1 METFIYIA
9 KSITI
14 LSIFYIIYRIVLQ
27 KDTFFTANR
36 HYLLSGI
43 IAALVLPFL
52 EYTKTIYKELP
63 SINTVMSSDTIFTP
77 TTLETIPQQ
86 ESIAVDWWQI
96 GLLLYAI
103 GILIMITR
111 LSIQLISLNRLIS
124 KYPKEYK
131 DGYTYVEITDKA
143 ITPFSF
149 FKTICYNPASHS
161 PEELDMILAHEKVHV
176 SQWHTF
182 DVLLTQCVLAIQW
195 LNPFAWLY
203 KKSLEQNLEFIA
215 DNGAIQRVP
224 SSLEYQRTLVKVSS
238 TLVQPALTNNFYH
251 SLIKKRIVML
261 NKQTSHRRNL
271 WKLGLVLPALAIFM
285 YSFNIKEV
293 IKYKEV
299 NNEHLDHESSLS
311 EVATKANNEF
321 YVNTTTTASQL
332 DAIEAYFTE
341 NYPEKH
347 IKFSNRIFHKNGTL
361 KEFSFQT
368 KFTDEEIFSTRFD
381 KGAIDENWSGY
392 VITDTDDTSI
402 QIQELGNDGVTFKI
416 TKEKLVFNDNMAK
429 QNPVFVINNET
440 SDSELNTIET
450 FFDQHYPDAKIK
462 INNVERDAQGA
473 LTHYTVRTIFEE
485 KKNGGDN
492 IFENNTQN
500 IKEGTSIHYEEGPA
514 IVVKQL
520 GDNGI
525 GLKST
530 PNGLET
536 SEALPSLANLTYDTN
551 QIEQSLQNNLATN
564 TENLQKL
571 AQIAKE
577 KEIYERQL
585 ALEKEVR
592 ILISKSTTE
601 EELKKLKKDLKKDHD
616 IALNYSTT
624 RNNSDEITAIN
635 ISYSGGNRN
644 GNYSISGDSPI
655 EDFYFYIDEEGES
668 GFWSESHERRRKE
681 RRLHQEER
689 RAEMEKHREQIL
701 KEREIHREKQKEEVQ
716 KQRKRILKEREI
728 QKEELKKYREELRSL
743 ENNQGKQA
751 EKRKKEIEKR
761 LYDQQKQLAERK
773 TEMEMRKAE
782 LAQHRLERKEEMK
795 EHMLERKKEMKM
807 RQKEMK
813 EHLAEARSL
822 HADSWD
828 HNNAARITITK
839 NTTNGEIKSIS
850 SKLKAQGITFSLSKV
865 KRNSKGEITSYKMK
879 FNNNNGTESVSQ
891 RKTNDDSPIEPLHI
905 VYSDGNI
912 KVHN

>member
-43 IAALVLPFL
+43 IAALILPFL

-63 SINTVMSSDTIFTP
+63 SINTVMSSDMVFTSTP
-77 TTLETIPQQ
+77 IETIPQQ
-86 ESIAVDWWQI
+86 VTTPIDWWQI
-96 GLLLYAI
+96 ALLLYTL
-103 GILIMITR
+103 GILIMVA
-111 LSIQLISLNRLIS
+111 RLIVQLLS
-124 KYPKEYK
+124 LYRLINKYPKEYR
-131 DGYTYVEITDKA
+131 DGYTYIEITDKA

-149 FKTICYNPASHS
+149 FKTICYNPESHS

-238 TLVQPALTNNFYH
+238 TVVQPALTNNFYH

-285 YSFNIKEV
+285 YSFNVKEV
-293 IKYKEV
+293 IKYTEV
-299 NNEHLDHESSLS
+299 NNEHLNDTSTLLDIDSRIS
-311 EVATKANNEF
+311 NKF
-321 YVNTTTTASQL
+321 YVNAETTATEL
-332 DAIEAYFTE
+332 DAIEAYFTA

-347 IKFSNRIFHKNGTL
+347 IKFNDRIFHKNGTV
-361 KEFSFQT
+361 KQFSFQT
-368 KFTDEEIFSTRFD
+368 KFTDEEVFSTRFD
-381 KGAIDENWSGY
+381 KGSIDKDWSGY
-392 VITDTDDTSI
+392 VITDTDNASI
-402 QIQELGNDGVTFKI
+402 QIQELGNDGVTFSI
-416 TKEKLVFNDNMAK
+416 TKEKLEFNDAMAK
-429 QNPVFVINNET
+429 QNPVFVINDET
-440 SDSELNTIET
+440 SDSELNTIES
-450 FFDQHYPDAKIK
+450 FFDQHYSDAKIK
-462 INNVERDAQGA
+462 INNVKRDAQGA
-473 LTHYTVRTIFEE
+473 LTHYTVHTIFEDAE
-485 KKNGGDN
+485 NGGDN

-514 IVVKQL
+514 IIVKQL
-520 GDNGI
+520 GNSGI

-536 SEALPSLANLTYDTN
+536 SEALSSLANLTYDTN
-551 QIEQSLQNNLATN
+551 QIEQSLRNNLNTN
-564 TENLQKL
+564 TEQVQSLSEKTKELKRVYDLQQ
-571 AQIAKE
+571 AI
-577 KEIYERQL
+577 
-585 ALEKEVR
+585 EKEVR
-592 ILISKSTTE
+592 VLISKNTTE
-601 EELKKLKKDLKKDHD
+601 EELKKLKKELKKDHD
-616 IALNYSTT
+616 ITLNYSTS
-624 RNNSDEITAIN
+624 RNGSGEITAIT
-635 ISYSGGNRN
+635 ISYSGGSKN
-644 GNYSISGDSPI
+644 GNYSINGDRPI

-681 RRLHQEER
+681 RRIHQEER
-689 RAEMEKHREQIL
+689 RAEMKKHREHML
-701 KEREIHREKQKEEVQ
+701 KEREI
-716 KQRKRILKEREI
+716 KR
-728 QKEELKKYREELRSL
+728 EELKKYREELRSL

-751 EKRKKEIEKR
+751 EERRKEIEKR
-761 LYDQQKQLAERK
+761 LLSQERHLAERK
-773 TEMEMRKAE
+773 AEMEMRKAE

-795 EHMLERKKEMKM
+795 ERMLERKEEIQERKERMEVHE
-807 RQKEMK
+807 KEMK
-813 EHLAEARSL
+813 EEMKERKEEMKERLAEARSRRTN
-822 HADSWD
+822 WN
-828 HNNAARITITK
+828 HNNAASITITK
-839 NTTNGEIKSIS
+839 NTTNEEIKAIS
-850 SKLKAQGITFSLSKV
+850 SKLKSQGITFSLSKV
-865 KRNSKGEITSYKMK
+865 KRNNRGEITSYKMK

-912 KVHN
+912 QVHN

>member
-43 IAALVLPFL
+43 IAALILPFF

-96 GLLLYAI
+96 GLLLYTI

-131 DGYTYVEITDKA
+131 DGYTYVRITDKA

-149 FKTICYNPASHS
+149 FKTICYNPESHS
-161 PEELDMILAHEKVHV
+161 PEELEMILAHEKVHV

-215 DNGAIQRVP
+215 DSGAIQRVP

-238 TLVQPALTNNFYH
+238 TVIQPALTNNFYH

-285 YSFNIKEV
+285 YSFNVKEV
-293 IKYKEV
+293 IKYKEAS
-299 NNEHLDHESSLS
+299 NEHLDHETSLA
-311 EVATKANNEF
+311 ETTTKESNEF
-321 YVNTTTTASQL
+321 YVNAATTASQL
-332 DAIEAYFTE
+332 DAIEVYFTT

-347 IKFSNRIFHKNGTL
+347 IKFSDRVFHKNGTV
-361 KEFSFQT
+361 KKFSFQT
-368 KFTDEEIFSTRFD
+368 KFSDEEIFSTRFD
-381 KGAIDENWSGY
+381 KGAIDKDWSGY
-392 VITDTDDTSI
+392 VITDTDDEAI
-402 QIQELGNDGVTFKI
+402 QIQELGNDGVTFRI
-416 TKEKLVFNDNMAK
+416 TKERLVFNDNMAK

-450 FFDQHYPDAKIK
+450 FFDQHYPDANIK
-462 INNVERDAQGA
+462 INNIERDAQGA

-485 KKNGGDN
+485 TKNGGDN

-514 IVVKQL
+514 IIVKQL
-520 GDNGI
+520 GDSGI

-536 SEALPSLANLTYDTN
+536 SEALPSLVNLTYDTN
-551 QIEQSLQNNLATN
+551 QIEQSLQNNVTTN
-564 TENLQKL
+564 TENLQTL
-571 AQIAKE
+571 PQIAKE
-577 KEIYERQL
+577 KESYERQR

-592 ILISKSTTE
+592 ILISKNTTE
-601 EELKKLKKDLKKDHD
+601 EELKKLKKELKKDHD
-616 IALNYSTT
+616 ITLNYSTT
-624 RNNSDEITAIN
+624 RNDSGEITSIN
-635 ISYSGGNRN
+635 ISYSGNSKN
-644 GNYSISGDSPI
+644 GNYSISGDRPI
-655 EDFYFYIDEEGES
+655 EDFYFYMDEEGES

-689 RAEMEKHREQIL
+689 RTEMKERREHIL
-701 KEREIHREKQKEEVQ
+701 KEREI
-716 KQRKRILKEREI
+716 KR
-728 QKEELKKYREELRSL
+728 EELKKYREELRSL

-751 EKRKKEIEKR
+751 EKRKKELEKR
-761 LYDQQKQLAERK
+761 LLNQERHLAERK
-773 TEMEMRKAE
+773 AEMEVRKAE
-782 LAQHRLERKEEMK
+782 MKQHRQERKEEMK
-795 EHMLERKKEMKM
+795 EHMQERKEKMERHMQERKEEMELHKE
-807 RQKEMK
+807 EMK
-813 EHLAEARSL
+813 EHLAEARSRR
-822 HADSWD
+822 AKGWN
-828 HNNAARITITK
+828 HNNATRITITK
-839 NTTNGEIKSIS
+839 NTTNEEIKSIS
-850 SKLKAQGITFSLSKV
+850 SKLKTQGITFSLSKV
-865 KRNSKGEITSYKMK
+865 KRNNKGEITSYKMK

-891 RKTNDDSPIEPLHI
+891 RKSNSDSPIEPLHI

-912 KVHN
+912 EVHN